1 MAAIGWIDFSRKD
14 RNRVGSILD
23 LLRTEGQ
30 VDELGIG
37 TIRDGLANSLFPG
50 ISTIQ
55 TRAKYFFI
63 IPYILQDF
71 LMLPVAERKKKL
83 PTDYLENEEY
93 EVMWYLA
100 EKYNHQEGHGVIGIS
115 KYKEKNEKIARR
127 PSEIY
132 WNGLNVMK
140 CLDSKGLSSV
150 AFLNKAMKSNEETL
164 VQYIST
170 DGEGDDNDAGF
181 ENYFNINV
189 PIHKNWKL
197 NLDLKLKSTE
207 AEFLRDSIL
216 DVKDSVLSLV
226 VSDDQ
231 IYSEFESSSK
241 FLDFAKISY
250 SKIENKQLRRNV
262 ILAHDF
268 AILMQGAHIAYN
280 QELQKQFFGSNCFEE
295 KWQEWYNKFKQNMIN
310 YSEFNVDD
318 LFIFSNST
326 QGYTRD
332 FVQNWFQLLQSESLD
347 LEKKSILIKNQEYR
361 AKGKKARL
369 KFNKKENVS
378 EGKAIG
384 LGLLEYRF
392 MNAKTIVKDI
402 KEGLKNV

>member
-1 MAAIGWIDFSRKD
+1 MASIGWIDFSRKD

-115 KYKEKNEKIARR
+115 KFKEKNEKIARR

-140 CLDSKGLSSV
+140 CLDSKGLSAV
-150 AFLNKAMKSNEETL
+150 AFLNKAIKSNEETL

-189 PIHKNWKL
+189 PINKNWKI
-197 NLDLKLKSTE
+197 NLDLNLKSTE
-207 AEFLRDSIL
+207 AEFLRDSML
-216 DVKDSVLSLV
+216 DVKDSVLSLL

-231 IYSEFESSSK
+231 FYSEFESSSK

-250 SKIENKQLRRNV
+250 SKIENKQLKQNV

-295 KWQEWYNKFKQNMIN
+295 KWQEWFSKFKQNMIN

-318 LFIFSNST
+318 LFVFSNST
-326 QGYTRD
+326 RGYTRD

-347 LEKKSILIKNQEYR
+347 LEKKSMLIKNQEYR

-392 MNAKTIVKDI
+392 MNAKDIVKDI

>member
-1 MAAIGWIDFSRKD
+1 MASIGWIDFSRKD

-115 KYKEKNEKIARR
+115 KFKEKNEKIARR

-140 CLDSKGLSSV
+140 CLDSKGLSAV
-150 AFLNKAMKSNEETL
+150 AFLNKAIKSNEETL

-189 PIHKNWKL
+189 PINKNWKI
-197 NLDLKLKSTE
+197 NLDLNLKSTE
-207 AEFLRDSIL
+207 AEFLRDSML
-216 DVKDSVLSLV
+216 DVKDSVLSLL

-250 SKIENKQLRRNV
+250 SKIENKQLKQNV

-295 KWQEWYNKFKQNMIN
+295 KWQEWFSKFKQNMIN

-318 LFIFSNST
+318 LFVFSNST
-326 QGYTRD
+326 RGYTRD

-347 LEKKSILIKNQEYR
+347 LEKKSMLIKNQEYR

-392 MNAKTIVKDI
+392 MNAKDIVKDI

>member
-1 MAAIGWIDFSRKD
+1 MASIGWIDFSRKD

-115 KYKEKNEKIARR
+115 KFKEKNEKIARR

-140 CLDSKGLSSV
+140 CLDSKGLSAV
-150 AFLNKAMKSNEETL
+150 AFLNKAIKSNEETL

-189 PIHKNWKL
+189 PINKNWKI
-197 NLDLKLKSTE
+197 NLDLNLKSTE
-207 AEFLRDSIL
+207 AEFLRDSML
-216 DVKDSVLSLV
+216 DVKDSVLSLL

-231 IYSEFESSSK
+231 LYSEFESSSK

-250 SKIENKQLRRNV
+250 SKIENKQLKQNV

-295 KWQEWYNKFKQNMIN
+295 KWQEWFSKFKQNMIN

-318 LFIFSNST
+318 LFVFSNST
-326 QGYTRD
+326 RGYTRD

-347 LEKKSILIKNQEYR
+347 LEKKSMLIKNQEYR

-392 MNAKTIVKDI
+392 MNAKDIVKDI